1 VNFVFLFCLQINLV
15 GAVLQDPITI
25 ETFFGGVRLR
35 SAYFVWPGGNQQGTL
50 QQALQVSFG
59 CIWPKTVG
67 SSSHLGG
74 AKSGAA
80 GGLHGATEG
89 PSKGSNCHILAK
101 NDEKIGPNPAE
112 KNGVCWVDA
121 VMFLAV
127 DRT

>member
-1 VNFVFLFCLQINLV
+1 MLGPGLVNFVFLFCLQINLV

-67 SSSHLGG
+67 SSSHLAGT
-74 AKSGAA
+74 KSGAA
-80 GGLHGATEG
+80 GSLHGATES
-89 PSKGSNCHILAK
+89 PSKGDVSPYRQHWT
-101 NDEKIGPNPAE
+101 ESS
-112 KNGVCWVDA
+112 
-121 VMFLAV
+121 
-127 DRT
+127 